1 MKTIWALAV
10 ALLITSTCVAAG
22 KTKTSVIS
30 LGGKFCVQATVYV
43 KNDVSVTASENDN
56 CQTYIGEGFVG
67 VVKGQG
73 KIATIGGLS
82 NQYPGDQ
89 ITINLQYPFVT
100 GGSYTVYY
108 TTDGVTMSV
117 LGSGTYTVE

>member
-1 MKTIWALAV
+1 MKTILAV
-10 ALLITSTCVAAG
+10 TAAVIIASTGVAAA

-30 LGGKFCVQATVYV
+30 LGGKFCVTATV
-43 KNDVSVTASENDN
+43 NVSKGVAITANENDT

-73 KIATIGGLS
+73 KVAVIGGQS
-82 NQYPGDQ
+82 NKFPGDE

-100 GGSYTVYY
+100 GGAYTVYD
-108 TTDGVTMSV
+108 TSDGVTMSV